1 MVHRGILSHK
11 LRKFFRKVN
20 LASNAS
26 GAPNC
31 PFHKSGKQGIW
42 RTICEKSS
50 VTLRLFWLVEVK
62 PGMLISKAQA
72 EEYLKADLIAFER
85 YLNGLGLALNQN
97 QFDALVSF
105 IYNVGTGNFSNSTLL
120 RKVRAN
126 PQENSIMDEFLRWV
140 YSKGRVL
147 PGLQRRR
154 LAEMKLYF
162 SND

>member
-1 MVHRGILSHK
+1 MNTSPKGIALIIE
-11 LRKFFRKVN
+11 FE
-20 LASNAS
+20 
-26 GAPNC
+26 G
-31 PFHKSGKQGIW
+31 
-42 RTICEKSS
+42 
-50 VTLRLFWLVEVK
+50 LRLKAYQCPGGVWTIGYGHTAGVK
-62 PGMLISKAQA
+62 PGMVITEAQA
-72 EEYLKADLIAFER
+72 EEYLKVNLIAFER

-97 QFDALVSF
+97 QFDALISF

-126 PQENSIMDEFLRWV
+126 PQDNSIMDEFLRWV

>member
-1 MVHRGILSHK
+1 MNTSPKGIALIIE
-11 LRKFFRKVN
+11 FE
-20 LASNAS
+20 
-26 GAPNC
+26 G
-31 PFHKSGKQGIW
+31 
-42 RTICEKSS
+42 
-50 VTLRLFWLVEVK
+50 LRLKAYQCPGGVWTIGYGHTAGVK
-62 PGMLISKAQA
+62 PGMVITEAQA

-97 QFDALVSF
+97 QFDALISF

>member
-1 MVHRGILSHK
+1 MNTSPKGIALVK
-11 LRKFFRKVN
+11 EFE
-20 LASNAS
+20 
-26 GAPNC
+26 G
-31 PFHKSGKQGIW
+31 
-42 RTICEKSS
+42 
-50 VTLRLFWLVEVK
+50 LRLKAYQCPGGVWTIGYGHTAGVK
-62 PGMLISKAQA
+62 PGMVITKALA

-85 YLNGLGLALNQN
+85 YLNGLGLDLNQN
-97 QFDALVSF
+97 QFDALISF

-126 PQENSIMDEFLRWV
+126 PQDNSIMDEFLRWV

>member
-1 MVHRGILSHK
+1 MKTSPKGIALIK
-11 LRKFFRKVN
+11 EFE
-20 LASNAS
+20 
-26 GAPNC
+26 G
-31 PFHKSGKQGIW
+31 
-42 RTICEKSS
+42 
-50 VTLRLFWLVEVK
+50 LRLKAYQCPGGVWTIGYGHTAGVK

-97 QFDALVSF
+97 QFDALISF

>member
-1 MVHRGILSHK
+1 MKTSPKGIALIK
-11 LRKFFRKVN
+11 EFE
-20 LASNAS
+20 
-26 GAPNC
+26 G
-31 PFHKSGKQGIW
+31 
-42 RTICEKSS
+42 
-50 VTLRLFWLVEVK
+50 LRLKAYQCPGGVWTIGYGHTAGVK
-62 PGMLISKAQA
+62 PGMVITKAQA

-105 IYNVGTGNFSNSTLL
+105 IYNVGTGNFSSSTLL

-126 PQENSIMDEFLRWV
+126 PQDNSIMDEFLRWV

-154 LAEMKLYF
+154 LAEIKLYF

>member
-1 MVHRGILSHK
+1 MKKMTTSRRGIQLIKGFEGLK
-11 LRKFFRKVN
+11 LESYK
-20 LASNAS
+20 
-26 GAPNC
+26 C
-31 PFHKSGKQGIW
+31 PAGVW
-42 RTICEKSS
+42 TIGYGH
-50 VTLRLFWLVEVK
+50 TAGVK
-62 PGMLISKAQA
+62 PGIVISEAQA

-105 IYNVGTGNFSNSTLL
+105 IYNVGTGNFSSSTLL

-126 PQENSIMDEFLRWV
+126 PQDNSIMDEFLRWV

>member
-1 MVHRGILSHK
+1 MKTSPKGIALIK
-11 LRKFFRKVN
+11 EIEGLRQKAYK
-20 LASNAS
+20 
-26 GAPNC
+26 C
-31 PFHKSGKQGIW
+31 PGGVW
-42 RTICEKSS
+42 TIGYGH
-50 VTLRLFWLVEVK
+50 TAGVK

>member
-1 MVHRGILSHK
+1 MNTSPKGIALIIE
-11 LRKFFRKVN
+11 FE
-20 LASNAS
+20 
-26 GAPNC
+26 G
-31 PFHKSGKQGIW
+31 
-42 RTICEKSS
+42 
-50 VTLRLFWLVEVK
+50 LRLKAYQCPGGVWTIGYGHTAGVK
-62 PGMLISKAQA
+62 PGMVITEAQA
-72 EEYLKADLIAFER
+72 EEYLKANLIAFER

-97 QFDALVSF
+97 QFDALISF

-126 PQENSIMDEFLRWV
+126 PQDNSIVDEFLRWV

>member
-1 MVHRGILSHK
+1 MKASPKGIALIK
-11 LRKFFRKVN
+11 EFEGLRLKAYK
-20 LASNAS
+20 
-26 GAPNC
+26 C
-31 PFHKSGKQGIW
+31 PGGVWSIGYGHTAGVKSGMVI
-42 RTICEKSS
+42 TE
-50 VTLRLFWLVEVK
+50 
-62 PGMLISKAQA
+62 AQA

>member
-1 MVHRGILSHK
+1 MNTSPKGIALIK
-11 LRKFFRKVN
+11 EFE
-20 LASNAS
+20 
-26 GAPNC
+26 G
-31 PFHKSGKQGIW
+31 
-42 RTICEKSS
+42 
-50 VTLRLFWLVEVK
+50 LRLKAYKCPGGVWTIGYGHTAGVK

>member
-1 MVHRGILSHK
+1 MNTSPKGISLIK
-11 LRKFFRKVN
+11 EFE
-20 LASNAS
+20 
-26 GAPNC
+26 G
-31 PFHKSGKQGIW
+31 
-42 RTICEKSS
+42 
-50 VTLRLFWLVEVK
+50 LRLKAYKCPGGVWTIGYGHTAGVK
-62 PGMLISKAQA
+62 PGIVITKTQA

-97 QFDALVSF
+97 QFDALISF

-126 PQENSIMDEFLRWV
+126 PQDNSIMDEFLRWV

>member
-1 MVHRGILSHK
+1 MKTSPKGIALIK
-11 LRKFFRKVN
+11 EFEGLRLKAYK
-20 LASNAS
+20 
-26 GAPNC
+26 C
-31 PFHKSGKQGIW
+31 PGGVWTIGYGHTAGVKSGMVI
-42 RTICEKSS
+42 TE
-50 VTLRLFWLVEVK
+50 
-62 PGMLISKAQA
+62 AQA
-72 EEYLKADLIAFER
+72 EEYLKADLIVFER

-105 IYNVGTGNFSNSTLL
+105 IYNVGTGHFSSSTLL

-126 PQENSIMDEFLRWV
+126 PQDNSIMDEFLRWV

>member
-1 MVHRGILSHK
+1 MNTSPKGIALIK
-11 LRKFFRKVN
+11 EFE
-20 LASNAS
+20 
-26 GAPNC
+26 G
-31 PFHKSGKQGIW
+31 
-42 RTICEKSS
+42 
-50 VTLRLFWLVEVK
+50 LRLKAYQCPGGVWTIGYGHTAGVK
-62 PGMLISKAQA
+62 PGMVITKAQA
-72 EEYLKADLIAFER
+72 EEYLKVDLIAFER

-105 IYNVGTGNFSNSTLL
+105 IYNVGTGNFSSSTLL
-120 RKVRAN
+120 RKVREN
-126 PQENSIMDEFLRWV
+126 PQDNSIMDEFLRWV

>member
-1 MVHRGILSHK
+1 MNTSPKGIALIK
-11 LRKFFRKVN
+11 EFE
-20 LASNAS
+20 
-26 GAPNC
+26 G
-31 PFHKSGKQGIW
+31 
-42 RTICEKSS
+42 
-50 VTLRLFWLVEVK
+50 LRLKAYLCPGGVWTIGYGHTAGVK
-62 PGMLISKAQA
+62 PGMVISEAQA

-126 PQENSIMDEFLRWV
+126 PQDNSIVDEFLRWV

>member
-1 MVHRGILSHK
+1 MKTSPKGITLIK
-11 LRKFFRKVN
+11 EFE
-20 LASNAS
+20 
-26 GAPNC
+26 G
-31 PFHKSGKQGIW
+31 
-42 RTICEKSS
+42 
-50 VTLRLFWLVEVK
+50 LRLKAYKCPGGVWTIGYGHTTGVK
-62 PGMLISKAQA
+62 PGMVISEAQA
-72 EEYLKADLIAFER
+72 EEDLKADLIAFER

-126 PQENSIMDEFLRWV
+126 PRDNSIMDEFLRWV

>member
-1 MVHRGILSHK
+1 MKTSPKGIALIK
-11 LRKFFRKVN
+11 EFEGLRLKAY
-20 LASNAS
+20 L
-26 GAPNC
+26 C
-31 PFHKSGKQGIW
+31 PGGVWTIGYGHTAGVKSGMVI
-42 RTICEKSS
+42 T
-50 VTLRLFWLVEVK
+50 
-62 PGMLISKAQA
+62 KAQA

-105 IYNVGTGNFSNSTLL
+105 IYNVGTGNFSSSTLL
-120 RKVRAN
+120 RKIRVN
-126 PQENSIMDEFLRWV
+126 PQDNSIMDEFLRWV

-154 LAEMKLYF
+154 LDEMKLYF

>member
-1 MVHRGILSHK
+1 MNTSPKGIALIK
-11 LRKFFRKVN
+11 EFEGLRLKAYK
-20 LASNAS
+20 
-26 GAPNC
+26 C
-31 PFHKSGKQGIW
+31 PGGVWTIGYGHTAGVKSGMVI
-42 RTICEKSS
+42 TE
-50 VTLRLFWLVEVK
+50 
-62 PGMLISKAQA
+62 AQA
-72 EEYLKADLIAFER
+72 EEYLKADLIVFER

-126 PQENSIMDEFLRWV
+126 PQDNSIMDEFLRWV

>member
-1 MVHRGILSHK
+1 MNTSPKGIALIK
-11 LRKFFRKVN
+11 EFE
-20 LASNAS
+20 
-26 GAPNC
+26 G
-31 PFHKSGKQGIW
+31 
-42 RTICEKSS
+42 
-50 VTLRLFWLVEVK
+50 LRLKAYQCPGGVWTIGYGHTAGVK

-105 IYNVGTGNFSNSTLL
+105 IYNVGTGNFSSSTLL

-126 PQENSIMDEFLRWV
+126 PQDNSIMDEFLRWV

-154 LAEMKLYF
+154 LAEMK
-162 SND
+162 